1 MAPVLTAKGLSKAYG
16 PRDLLRE
23 VDLALEARERVG
35 LVGAN
40 GTGKSTLAQILAGA
54 LEADAGQVVTPRGAR
69 VGYLPQVPR
78 LDDAATP
85 REIVREALGPW
96 LEAKRAHDA
105 ASEALAAP
113 DADFEALL
121 AAQAEAAARIE
132 QLGGWDRDHVVD
144 ATLTHVGV
152 RELGRPVGSMSG
164 GERRRVALAKLLVDA
179 PDLAI
184 LDEPTNH
191 LDTETIEWLEAHLAS
206 AYPGAVLLVTHDRY
220 VLDRVV
226 TRTLEIADGAL
237 HSYAGGWS
245 AYLEAKA
252 EREAHEARVESNRQ
266 NFLRRELE
274 WLRRSP
280 SARRTKAKSRVDK
293 AEAALAA
300 EGPARGGTSA
310 FRLQTERLGKT
321 IVEAHDLRLEVAGK
335 RLVDGLELRLQPGE
349 RIGIV
354 GKNGAGKTTLLRALV
369 GELEPTSGE
378 VVVGKR
384 TRFAYFDQ
392 RRSGLDDDASIQ
404 ENVARDG
411 KDKVVFGEQQ
421 IDVRSYLMRFL
432 FRPERLKEKVR
443 GLSGGERAR
452 VALARLLLEPAN
464 VLVLDEPTN
473 DLDVQTLGALEQM
486 IVDMNATA
494 FVVSHDRYFLDRVA
508 TSILDFEG
516 EGKVTRYVGDY
527 DTFRRLKAQR
537 DQERRAAGAA
547 AKKPKKERAPAAPKA
562 GLSSKEKRE
571 LSDLEGRIE
580 AAEEELASLDA
591 QLADPALYAERAGE
605 APALTARRES
615 LGAEVDAMLAR
626 WETLEEKK

>member
-1 MAPVLTAKGLSKAYG
+1 MG
-16 PRDLLRE
+16 
-23 VDLALEARERVG
+23 
-35 LVGAN
+35 
-40 GTGKSTLAQILAGA
+40 
-54 LEADAGQVVTPRGAR
+54 
-69 VGYLPQVPR
+69 
-78 LDDAATP
+78 
-85 REIVREALGPW
+85 
-96 LEAKRAHDA
+96 
-105 ASEALAAP
+105 
-113 DADFEALL
+113 
-121 AAQAEAAARIE
+121 
-132 QLGGWDRDHVVD
+132 D

-152 RELGRPVGSMSG
+152 RDLSRPVGSMSG
-164 GERRRVALAKLLVDA
+164 GERRRVALARLLVEA

-206 AYPGAVLLVTHDRY
+206 AYPGAGLLVTHDRY

-252 EREAHEARVESNRQ
+252 EREAQEARVESNRQ
-266 NFLRRELE
+266 NFLRSELE

-280 SARRTKAKSRVDK
+280 SARRTKAKARVGK

-300 EGPARGGTSA
+300 QGPPRAGATA

-321 IVEAHDLRLEVAGK
+321 ILDVRDLRLEIAGQ
-335 RLVDGLELRLQPGE
+335 RLVDGLELRIQPGD

-354 GKNGAGKTTLLRALV
+354 GPNGAGKTTLLRALV
-369 GELEPTSGE
+369 GELAPTAGE
-378 VVVGKR
+378 VVIGKR

-411 KDKVVFGEQQ
+411 KDKVTVGDQQ
-421 IDVRSYLMRFL
+421 VDVRSYLMRFL

-473 DLDVQTLGALEQM
+473 DLDVQTLGAL
-486 IVDMNATA
+486 
-494 FVVSHDRYFLDRVA
+494 
-508 TSILDFEG
+508 
-516 EGKVTRYVGDY
+516 
-527 DTFRRLKAQR
+527 
-537 DQERRAAGAA
+537 
-547 AKKPKKERAPAAPKA
+547 
-562 GLSSKEKRE
+562 
-571 LSDLEGRIE
+571 
-580 AAEEELASLDA
+580 
-591 QLADPALYAERAGE
+591 
-605 APALTARRES
+605 
-615 LGAEVDAMLAR
+615 
-626 WETLEEKK
+626 

>member
-1 MAPVLTAKGLSKAYG
+1 MGGAGINLLSTTSVQL
-16 PRDLLRE
+16 D
-23 VDLALEARERVG
+23 G
-35 LVGAN
+35 LVVSNNGSLGA
-40 GTGKSTLAQILAGA
+40 T
-54 LEADAGQVVTPRGAR
+54 
-69 VGYLPQVPR
+69 VGNNSIC
-78 LDDAATP
+78 T
-85 REIVREALGPW
+85 
-96 LEAKRAHDA
+96 
-105 ASEALAAP
+105 
-113 DADFEALL
+113 
-121 AAQAEAAARIE
+121 
-132 QLGGWDRDHVVD
+132 
-144 ATLTHVGV
+144 
-152 RELGRPVGSMSG
+152 
-164 GERRRVALAKLLVDA
+164 
-179 PDLAI
+179 
-184 LDEPTNH
+184 H
-191 LDTETIEWLEAHLAS
+191 LDTETIEWLEEHLAS
-206 AYPGAVLLVTHDRY
+206 AYAGAVLLVTHDRY

-252 EREAHEARVESNRQ
+252 EREAHEDRVESNRQ
-266 NFLRRELE
+266 NFLRRELD

-280 SARRTKAKSRVDK
+280 SARRTKAKARVGK
-293 AEAALAA
+293 AEAALATD
-300 EGPARGGTSA
+300 GPNRGGSTL

-321 IVEAHDLRLEVAGK
+321 IVDVRDLRLEIAGM

-354 GKNGAGKTTLLRALV
+354 GPNGAGKTTLLRALV
-369 GELEPTSGE
+369 GELEATAGE

-411 KDKVVFGEQQ
+411 KDKVIVGDQQ
-421 IDVRSYLMRFL
+421 VDVRSYLMRFL

-486 IVDMNATA
+486 IVDVNATA

-516 EGKVTRYVGDY
+516 GGKVTRYVGDY

-537 DQERRAAGAA
+537 ESERRAAAA
-547 AKKPKKERAPAAPKA
+547 PKKKPAKPRAPAPPKA

-571 LSDLEGRIE
+571 LEKLEGRIE
-580 AAEEELASLDA
+580 AAEATLATLDA
-591 QLADPALYAERAGE
+591 ELSDPALYAERAAE
-605 APALTARRES
+605 APALTARRE
-615 LGAEVDAMLAR
+615 ALATDLEALMSR
-626 WETLEEKK
+626 WEALEEKK